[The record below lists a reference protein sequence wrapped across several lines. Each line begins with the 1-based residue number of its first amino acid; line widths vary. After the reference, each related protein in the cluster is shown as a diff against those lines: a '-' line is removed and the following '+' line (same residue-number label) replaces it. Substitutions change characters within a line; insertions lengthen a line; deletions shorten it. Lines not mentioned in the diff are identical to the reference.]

1 MLIEHLNLLPC
12 PVCKQ
17 LYTWSIDGLT
27 QENRVIEGKVTCG
40 NGHSWKVVQEIL
52 RFDKE
57 ESLEDIVY
65 SDREKTGYPKQVGEQ
80 ERFAFL
86 DSIGSYFKSIKFN
99 HKYVLVSGEPVLL
112 YRYLEDKSKHYITTY
127 DDEGV
132 LRQLHETAV
141 GNRMHENH
149 SFIRSQIGI
158 QTDITNKLII
168 FPKKRVNSIPEK
180 SLILQF
186 IPISEETKGKIIWI
200 GEKYKLE
207 ELSNI
212 M

>member
-12 PVCKQ
+12 PVCNEF
-17 LYTWSIDGLT
+17 YTWSVDGIT
-27 QENRVIEGKVTCG
+27 HENQVLEGKVTCG
-40 NGHSWKVVQEIL
+40 NGQSWKVVQEIL

-57 ESLEDIVY
+57 ESSEDIIY
-65 SDREKTGYPKQVGEQ
+65 SDREKTGYPKQVREQ
-80 ERFAFL
+80 ERLPFL
-86 DSIGSYFKSIKFN
+86 DFIDSYFKSIKFD

-112 YRYLEDKSKHYITTY
+112 YRYLEDKSKHYITIY

-149 SFIRSQIGI
+149 SFIRSQMGI

-168 FPKKRVNSIPEK
+168 FPKRRVNSIPAK

-186 IPISEETKGKIIWI
+186 IPISEETKGKIIWT
-200 GEKYKLE
+200 GEEYKLE
-207 ELSNI
+207 ELTNI